1 MEPGRPDLRWAS
13 KTTASAAFCLVGI
26 MAGTGLYLSN
36 LAYVR
41 ASNEAH
47 VTGISPASGPAG
59 GGTPVTIT
67 GTNLSGATVVS
78 FGSAA
83 GSITADS
90 STQITATTPP
100 GSGTVSITVT
110 TKEGASATSGA
121 GQFTYTMA
129 PEITGISPASG
140 SAGGGTPV
148 TITGT
153 NLSGATVVSFGG
165 AAGSITADS
174 STQITATTPPGSG
187 TVSITVSTKGGT
199 SGVTSADRFT
209 YVGSPPT
216 AYTFSASGASVVS
229 CGDIG
234 VVGSSHGAAVQF
246 TFANNSSGT
255 VQIDEVTT
263 SGSLISD
270 ATLSPGA
277 LFGVATYAG
286 VYYVV
291 GKSDGGCLAVF
302 HLTGSGKVTI
312 T

>member
-78 FGSAA
+78 FGS
-83 GSITADS
+83 
-90 STQITATTPP
+90 
-100 GSGTVSITVT
+100 
-110 TKEGASATSGA
+110 
-121 GQFTYTMA
+121 
-129 PEITGISPASG
+129 
-140 SAGGGTPV
+140 
-148 TITGT
+148 
-153 NLSGATVVSFGG
+153 